1 MGELSLSLSKTCNL
15 LLLVVSTHSAIVE
28 EAVLPVDRK
37 EKKKLLT
44 NSPVQQIVYRQ
55 TIISLLLPQPLRWS
69 SFFLPIFSNCKTSEK
84 KTHRATMI
92 ETRPLLRENLCKK
105 STEHH
110 HPRFCSLLCAS
121 NAQK

>member
-69 SFFLPIFSNCKTSEK
+69 SFFFA
-84 KTHRATMI
+84 H
-92 ETRPLLRENLCKK
+92 
-105 STEHH
+105 
-110 HPRFCSLLCAS
+110 F
-121 NAQK
+121 Q